1 MSEIDYDFLDKKD
14 FFYPLTM
21 DEYDEIIE
29 SFENMMFN
37 YNKFIECDTEE
48 EFLNYKREHTLEKI
62 LK

>member
-1 MSEIDYDFLDKKD
+1 
-14 FFYPLTM
+14 M